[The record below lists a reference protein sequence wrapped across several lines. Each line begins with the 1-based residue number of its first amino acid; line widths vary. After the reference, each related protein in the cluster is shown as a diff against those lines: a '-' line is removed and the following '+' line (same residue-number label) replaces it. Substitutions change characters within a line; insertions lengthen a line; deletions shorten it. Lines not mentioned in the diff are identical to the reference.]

1 MAFSSILVPLEESEI
16 LDSVLGTALVFARRY
31 DSYIEGL
38 CIRPSLAGAVAV
50 GFEGG
55 AAALSGT
62 EEQFEEEQQ
71 LRTERLHAEFQNFIE
86 ANSIPLAEDN
96 YTKLCARWVEDEA
109 SGIGIF
115 GQRARVFDLTVVGR
129 PMPGAMTP
137 AMNTLETVLFESGR
151 PILIAPPTRPTDI
164 GRHIVI
170 AWNGGTET
178 ARAIA
183 FAKAVLREADRI
195 TVLAVEGGMGPGPS
209 VESVQVNLAR
219 DDVEVDIRPVP
230 GRRSSAEAGNIILSE
245 TMEVGGDLLI
255 KGGYTQ
261 SRLRQMIFGGA
272 TSQIL
277 SNAEVPVLMAH

>member
-1 MAFSSILVPLEESEI
+1 MAYSSILVPLEESEI
-16 LDSVLGTALVFARRY
+16 LSSVLATALVFAKRY

-38 CIRPSLAGAVAV
+38 CIRPTLAGAVAV

-62 EEQFEEEQQ
+62 EEQFEQEQRARADR
-71 LRTERLHAEFQNFIE
+71 LRDQFQAFVAENG
-86 ANSIPLAEDN
+86 IPSPQTGEN
-96 YTKLCARWVEDEA
+96 KLCANWVEDEA

-151 PILIAPPTRPTDI
+151 PVLIAPPTVPQDI
-164 GRHIVI
+164 GRHIVV

-183 FAKAVLREADRI
+183 FAKPLMREADRI
-195 TVLAVEGGMGPGPS
+195 TVLAVEGGMVPGPTAED
-209 VESVQVNLAR
+209 VRVNLAR
-219 DDVEVDIRPVP
+219 DDVQVDVREVS
-230 GRRSSAEAGNIILSE
+230 GRRSAAEAGRLILSE
-245 TMEVGGDLLI
+245 AKELEGDLLI

-272 TSQIL
+272 TSEIL
-277 SNAEVPVLMAH
+277 SHAEIPVLMAH

>member
-62 EEQFEEEQQ
+62 EEQFEQEQQ

-96 YTKLCARWVEDEA
+96 HTKLCARWVEDEA

-151 PILIAPPTRPTDI
+151 PMLIAPPTTPTDI

-183 FAKAVLREADRI
+183 FAKPVLREADRI
-195 TVLAVEGGMGPGPS
+195 TVLAVEGGMVPGPS
-209 VESVQVNLAR
+209 AESVQVNLAR
-219 DDVEVDIRPVP
+219 DDVAVDVRSVP
-230 GRRSSAEAGNIILSE
+230 GRRSAAEAGNIILSE

-277 SNAEVPVLMAH
+277 ANAEVPVLMAH

>member
-62 EEQFEEEQQ
+62 EEQFEQEQQ

-151 PILIAPPTRPTDI
+151 PVLIAPPSTPTDI

-183 FAKAVLREADRI
+183 FAKPVLREADRI
-195 TVLAVEGGMGPGPS
+195 TVLAVEGGMVPGPS
-209 VESVQVNLAR
+209 AESVQVNLAR
-219 DDVEVDIRPVP
+219 DDVAVDVRSVP
-230 GRRSSAEAGNIILSE
+230 GRRSAAEAGNIILSE

-277 SNAEVPVLMAH
+277 ANAEVPVLMAH

>member
-1 MAFSSILVPLEESEI
+1 MAFSSILVPLEEGEI
-16 LDSVLGTALVFARRY
+16 LASVLATALVFAKRY

-38 CIRPSLAGAVAV
+38 CIRPTLAGAVAV

-62 EEQFEEEQQ
+62 EEQFEQEQ
-71 LRTERLHAEFQNFIE
+71 RVRADRLQAQFQEFVAQNNIPE
-86 ANSIPLAEDN
+86 AQGNS
-96 YTKLCARWVEDEA
+96 TKLCASWVEDEA

-151 PILIAPPTRPTDI
+151 PVLIAPPTIPQDI
-164 GRHIVI
+164 GRHVVI

-183 FAKAVLREADRI
+183 FAKPVLREAERI
-195 TVLAVEGGMGPGPS
+195 TVLAVEGGMVPGPS
-209 VESVQVNLAR
+209 AEDVKVNLQR
-219 DDVEVDIRPVP
+219 DDVAVDVREVP
-230 GRRSSAEAGNIILSE
+230 GRRSAADAGDIILAE
-245 TMEVGGDLLI
+245 TMEVGGDMLI

-277 SNAEVPVLMAH
+277 ANAEIPVLMAH

>member
-219 DDVEVDIRPVP
+219 DDVEVDVRPVP

>member
-16 LDSVLGTALVFARRY
+16 LESVLATALVFAKRY

-38 CIRPSLAGAVAV
+38 CIRPTLAGAVAV

-62 EEQFEEEQQ
+62 EEQFEQEQ
-71 LRTERLHAEFQNFIE
+71 RMRADRLQAQFQEFVAQNNIPE
-86 ANSIPLAEDN
+86 AQGNS
-96 YTKLCARWVEDEA
+96 TKLCARWVEDEA

-151 PILIAPPTRPTDI
+151 PVLIAPPTIPQDI
-164 GRHIVI
+164 GRHVVI

-183 FAKAVLREADRI
+183 FAKPVLREADRI
-195 TVLAVEGGMGPGPS
+195 TVLAVEGGMVPGPS
-209 VESVQVNLAR
+209 AEDVKVNLQR
-219 DDVEVDIRPVP
+219 DDVAVDVREIP
-230 GRRSSAEAGNIILSE
+230 GRRSAADAGDIILKE
-245 TMEVGGDLLI
+245 TMEVGGDMLI

-277 SNAEVPVLMAH
+277 ANAEIPVLMAH

>member
-16 LDSVLGTALVFARRY
+16 LPSVLETALIFAKRY

-38 CIRPSLAGAVAV
+38 CIRPTLAGAVAV

-62 EEQFEEEQQ
+62 EEQFEHEQ
-71 LRTERLHAEFQNFIE
+71 RARASRLHEEFTAFIKANNVPSPE
-86 ANSIPLAEDN
+86 AAKNMLSAS
-96 YTKLCARWVEDEA
+96 WVEDEA
-109 SGIGIF
+109 SGIGVF

-129 PMPGAMTP
+129 PMPGSMTP

-151 PILIAPPTRPTDI
+151 PVLIAPPTAPREI
-164 GRHIVI
+164 GKHIVA

-183 FAKAVLREADRI
+183 FAKPLLREAEKI
-195 TVLAVEGGMGPGPS
+195 TVLAVEGGMVPGPT
-209 VESVQVNLAR
+209 A
-219 DDVEVDIRPVP
+219 DDVRLNLERDEVPVEVREIP
-230 GRRSSAEAGNIILSE
+230 GRRSAAEAGRVILAE
-245 TMEVGGDLLI
+245 TAELGGDMLI

-272 TSQIL
+272 TSAIL
-277 SNAEVPVLMAH
+277 SAAELPVFMAH

>member
-1 MAFSSILVPLEESEI
+1 MPFRSILVPLEESGI
-16 LDSVLGTALVFARRY
+16 LNSVLDTALVFAKRY

-38 CIRPSLAGAVAV
+38 CIRPTLAGAVAV

-62 EEQFEEEQQ
+62 EEQFEQEQ
-71 LRTERLHAEFQNFIE
+71 RSRAERLHEQFDSFKV
-86 ANSIPLAEDN
+86 ANNIPDPELGSPR
-96 YTKLCARWVEDEA
+96 LCANWVEDEA
-109 SGIGIF
+109 SGIGVF

-129 PMPGAMTP
+129 PMPGSMTP

-151 PILIAPPTRPTDI
+151 PILIAPPTTPEHI
-164 GRHIVI
+164 GENILI

-183 FAKAVLREADRI
+183 LGKFLLREAETV
-195 TVLAVEGGMGPGPS
+195 TVLTVEGGMVPGPS
-209 VESVQVNLAR
+209 GEDVVTNLRR
-219 DDVEVDIRPVP
+219 DGVTAELVEVT
-230 GRRSSAEAGNIILSE
+230 GRRSAADAGKIILEEATKLSS
-245 TMEVGGDLLI
+245 DLVI

-272 TSQIL
+272 TAAIL
-277 SNAEVPVLMAH
+277 ANAEVTVLMAH